1 VSSHLLLRTQP
12 LSQQVADAIRQM
24 ILIGTLTPGEELRL
38 DDLAESLEVSTMP
51 VREAMLRLSHD
62 GLVEAHPNRSFR
74 VARFSRDDVA
84 DILRTH
90 AFLAGERTARAAVRA
105 QPSLDV
111 ELRAIADR
119 WDAAEGSA
127 LNELN
132 QQFHRRIN
140 TAAQAQT
147 LVLLLR
153 TATRFIPQHF
163 CSMIPEWREVARRGH
178 ADLAT
183 AIGSRDAAAAQATA
197 REHVMDVGH
206 LLMAHFSDRGYWL
219 TPRPV

>member
-1 VSSHLLLRTQP
+1 
-12 LSQQVADAIRQM
+12 M
-24 ILIGTLTPGEELRL
+24 ILTGTLAPGGELRL

-74 VARFSRDDVA
+74 VARFSRDDVD

-90 AFLAGERTARAAVRA
+90 AFLAGELAARAAVRA
-105 QPSLDV
+105 QPPLDL
-111 ELRAIADR
+111 ELKAIEDR
-119 WDAAEGSA
+119 WDAAEESA
-127 LNELN
+127 LDELN
-132 QQFHRRIN
+132 RRFHRRIN
-140 TAAQAQT
+140 GAAQAQT
-147 LVLLLR
+147 LVLVLR

-163 CSMIPEWREVARRGH
+163 YPIIPEWREVARRGH

-183 AIGSRDAAAAQATA
+183 AIGSRDAEAAQAAA
-197 REHVMDVGH
+197 REHVMDVGN
-206 LLMAHFSDRGYWL
+206 LLLAHFSDRGYWL